1 MMKNSSWY
9 PTYRNHRERHKGSKL
24 NSKPYAEPGEGRRGM
39 GALTVTMA
47 VSARKCESSTV
58 PIAPVP
64 LFLLP
69 TPSPQLVL
77 TELLI

>member
-1 MMKNSSWY
+1 
-9 PTYRNHRERHKGSKL
+9 
-24 NSKPYAEPGEGRRGM
+24 M

-58 PIAPVP
+58 PIAPAP

>member
-9 PTYRNHRERHKGSKL
+9 PTYGNHRERNKGSEL
-24 NSKPYAEPGEGRRGM
+24 EALRRTGRREEGN

>member
-1 MMKNSSWY
+1 MKNSSWY
-9 PTYRNHRERHKGSKL
+9 PTYGNHRERNSQ
-24 NSKPYAEPGEGRRGM
+24 NSKKPCAGPGEARRRM

-58 PIAPVP
+58 PIAPAP